1 MVEEKL
7 GKPTVPIVTEVFQT
21 LAKTN
26 AARRGMP
33 ALRTT
38 FVPHPVWG
46 KTAEQLRSALV
57 GKDPVRGKPIMQEIV
72 DGLTRALSEEE
83 KRTGS
88 KEQSAGPPLFGP
100 DTSENLQQLLL
111 ENGMTDYLPVVMPTE
126 EKVAAM
132 LKGTSH
138 RPDEIVGK
146 MSPAAGAYQ
155 PWSYTVKQVAVN
167 AVMAGAK
174 PEYLPVILALAASGS
189 TSLSSSTNSF
199 SRAVVINGP
208 IRDQIGLN
216 YGIGAM
222 GPFSQANATIGRAY
236 TLLSKNLGN
245 SGIAGETYLGALG
258 NATSY
263 ANIIIAENESESPWK
278 PFSVQKGFKP
288 EESVVSVFMGYGIL
302 SGQGAVA
309 GATVNDPHFDKQL
322 KDLFGG
328 LAQLF
333 GGFAVLDP
341 TVAKHLKEEGY
352 DTKEKLIDWLHKGT
366 DGGKQLF
373 RSPSD
378 ITLVVTGGQTNLYF
392 HYGGMRYEKSVS
404 IDSWR

>member
-7 GKPTVPIVTEVFQT
+7 GKPTVPIVTQVFET

-26 AARRGMP
+26 ALRRGMP
-33 ALRTT
+33 NLRTT

-46 KTAEQLRSALV
+46 KTAEQLRSDIA
-57 GKDPVRGKPIMQEIV
+57 GKDPVRGEPIMQEIV
-72 DGLTRALSEEE
+72 DGLTKALNDEE
-83 KRTGS
+83 KKSGVI
-88 KEQSAGPPLFGP
+88 EPSAGPPMYGP
-100 DTSENLQQLLL
+100 DTPENLQQLFL
-111 ENGMTDYLPVVMPTE
+111 ENGMTDYLPIVLPTE
-126 EKVAAM
+126 EKVAEM

-138 RPDEIVGK
+138 RPDETVGK
-146 MSPAAGAYQ
+146 MSPAAGAYV

-174 PEYLPVILALAASGS
+174 PEYFPVILALAATGS

-222 GPFSQANATIGRAY
+222 GPFGQANATIGRAY
-236 TLLSKNLGN
+236 TLLSKNLGT

-263 ANIIIAENESESPWK
+263 ANIIIAENEAESPWQ
-278 PFSVQKGFKP
+278 PFHVQKGFKP
-288 EESVVSVFMGYGIL
+288 EESVVSIFMGYGII
-302 SGQGAVA
+302 SAQGAAA
-309 GATVNDPHFDKQL
+309 GATVNEPHFDRQL
-322 KDLFGG
+322 RDLFGG
-328 LAQLF
+328 LAPLF

-352 DTKEKLIDWLHKGT
+352 DTKEKLINWLRT
-366 DGGKQLF
+366 NPEGGRPLF

-378 ITLVVTGGQTNLYF
+378 IALIVTGGQTNLYY

-404 IDSWR
+404 IDAWR

>member
-1 MVEEKL
+1 MVEEKF
-7 GKPTVPIVTEVFQT
+7 GKPTVPIVTQVFQT

-33 ALRTT
+33 YLRTT

-46 KTAEQLRSALV
+46 KSAEQLRSDIA
-57 GKDPVRGKPIMQEIV
+57 GKDPVNGKPIMQEVV
-72 DGLTRALSEEE
+72 DGLTRALNDEE
-83 KRTGS
+83 KKTGVL
-88 KEQSAGPPLFGP
+88 QRSAGPPSFGP
-100 DTSENLQQLLL
+100 DTPDSLQQLYL
-111 ENGMTDYLPVVMPTE
+111 ENGMTDYLPIVLPTE

-132 LKGTSH
+132 LRGTSH
-138 RPDEIVGK
+138 KPDEIVGK
-146 MSPAAGAYQ
+146 MSPAAGAYV
-155 PWSYTVKQVAVN
+155 PWSYTVRQVAVN

-174 PEYLPVILALAASGS
+174 PEYFPVILALAATGS
-189 TSLSSSTNSF
+189 TAISSSTNSF

-208 IRDQIGLN
+208 ILEQIGLN

-258 NATSY
+258 NATNY
-263 ANIIIAENESESPWK
+263 ANIIIAENEAESPWQ
-278 PFSVQKGFKP
+278 PLHVQKGFKK
-288 EESVVSVFMGYGIL
+288 EESVVSVFMGYGIV
-302 SGQGAVA
+302 SAQGAVA
-309 GATVNDPHFDKQL
+309 GATVNEPHFDRQL

-328 LAQLF
+328 LGLLF

-341 TVAKHLKEEGY
+341 TVAKHLKDEGY
-352 DTKEKLIDWLHKGT
+352 DTKEKLINWLYKAPDEAKPH
-366 DGGKQLF
+366 F

-378 ITLVVTGGQTNLYF
+378 ITLVVTGGQTNLYY
-392 HYGGMRYEKSVS
+392 HYGGLRYEKSVS
-404 IDSWR
+404 IDTWR